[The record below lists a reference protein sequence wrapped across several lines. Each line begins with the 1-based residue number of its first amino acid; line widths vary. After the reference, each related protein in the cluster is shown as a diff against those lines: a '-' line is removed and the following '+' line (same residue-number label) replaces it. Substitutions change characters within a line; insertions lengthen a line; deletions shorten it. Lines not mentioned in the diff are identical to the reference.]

1 MPTPSQWRRKR
12 IEVWGALGAL
22 DLSEILTRKKKDYC
36 YGCVYLCKKRG
47 GANPTCPPP
56 RFRRLCSLNDYMH
69 IYMEIPFPIQCISN
83 QMFKKHVCWHHF
95 EVSYIDFI
103 LLQIIVISSFLHY
116 RPLTYKGSMG
126 LYTYPTF
133 ANVIGWGVA
142 LSSMLMIPGYA
153 IYYLLTRKGTLK
165 QVHGFTF
172 LCAIIFIVLSRAL
185 NFNNK
190 F

>member
-1 MPTPSQWRRKR
+1 MPTPSSMANWS
-12 IEVWGALGAL
+12 VGGARGARLIRNL
-22 DLSEILTRKKKDYC
+22 DKKKERLLLW
-36 YGCVYLCKKRG
+36 LCLPLQKKGG